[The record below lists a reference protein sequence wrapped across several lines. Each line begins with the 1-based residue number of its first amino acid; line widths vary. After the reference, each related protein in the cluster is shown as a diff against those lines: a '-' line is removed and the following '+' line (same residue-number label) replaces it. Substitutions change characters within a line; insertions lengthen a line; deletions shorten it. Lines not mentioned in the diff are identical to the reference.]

1 MNYYPSH
8 LFVFDIETIPDHN
21 AASNLTGCESL
32 NIDEQREALTNY
44 HLEVTAGKNDFLR
57 QPFHKVVAISY
68 ALFSIDF
75 QNNSEDYTL
84 KYIRSGGSN
93 EQCDEKELIQG
104 FFSVIEK
111 YMPRIVTFNGRTFDI
126 PVLKYRAMKYG
137 ISCKAFYEKTSG
149 ADYQYRYAVNYNLD
163 LLDVL
168 SDFGSSARIKL
179 HEVCSILGFPGK
191 FGVEGSKVTSM
202 FDAGNLKDIRDYC
215 ETDVVNTYLVY
226 LRYSLH
232 IGRITKNIYNNS
244 IQNLIDFISN
254 SNESH
259 LNDFKTAWIKSSNNN
274 LFL

>member
-1 MNYYPSH
+1 MNYNPSH
-8 LFVFDIETIPDHN
+8 LFVFDIETIPDN
-21 AASNLTGCESL
+21 TAAANLTGCQSS
-32 NIDEQREALTNY
+32 NIEDQREALTNY

-57 QPFHKVVAISY
+57 QPFHKIVAISY

-75 QNNSEDYTL
+75 EDNSEDYTL
-84 KYIRSGGSN
+84 KYIRSGGSSEESN
-93 EQCDEKELIQG
+93 EQELIQG

-137 ISCKAFYEKTSG
+137 ISCKSFYERRG
-149 ADYQYRYAVNYNLD
+149 GIDYQYRYAVNYNLD

-191 FGVEGSKVTSM
+191 FGAEGSKVTSM
-202 FDAGNLKDIRDYC
+202 FDEGNLKDIRDYC
-215 ETDVVNTYLVY
+215 ETDVINTYLVY

-232 IGRITKNIYNNS
+232 IGRISKHIYNNS
-244 IQNLIDFISN
+244 VQKLIDFIDN
-254 SNESH
+254 SKQTH
-259 LNDFKTAWIKSSNNN
+259 LNEFKDAWMKSSNNN